1 MATQY
6 DWRFINPL
14 DQTANIAAMNQGN
27 QQIQQ
32 GLAAIGNSAVGY
44 ADALKQRNT
53 DQILNTLMGAQTSGE
68 LPQAMQAV
76 QALQQQYGRGY
87 DQTVV
92 RNAID
97 TRGATL
103 GQRDLQQINLQQ
115 AQAAQAAIPQ
125 LNQAAVAEAIRQGA
139 NPDQLK
145 ALAALGID
153 VTGQISRMGSNAQ
166 SDTRYNAESAER
178 KANRAEDVAWRKSQA
193 NQSQQNWQADFDYR
207 EDQSNWS
214 RGGDIAKENPAS
226 NGYAVDGNGN
236 LVTVANPGI
245 SRLDAYGALSGVRGI
260 RNNNPGNLNFA
271 GQAGASRENGNG
283 RFASFNTPEEGIGAM
298 SKQLDLHF
306 NGTSAKAK
314 QAGRPLRSVKDIVE
328 AWAPPSE
335 NNTAKYVTDVAK
347 QLGVSPTA
355 TLNLKDPA
363 TKTALMKAIVVKE
376 NGGNPYTDVQYAAG
390 ISGKKATGSSS
401 LQAIGNVVP
410 QAAMSKVSSSYQ
422 DAIAKLDGQYN
433 AKTAQDQVKG
443 SLASTGKNV
452 DTWAAS
458 NRGKDNTFF
467 TSASDLANMA
477 KKDPTFAKL
486 PEDAQINV
494 LNGAFA
500 KMNDVNALQYVKD
513 SDLQKYISTQSK
525 QYSVD
530 RKNQYDAQRK
540 QIQEQAYQD
549 MVQVFQA
556 AGSTP
561 PNRESGMQ
569 LLDPKAK
576 PVPQPKP
583 QPKAAPKPVSQP
595 KAQPTNSVKADTR
608 VDDYL
613 AKRNA
618 ERAARVPAP
627 KPTPPKA
634 QSKPVQMVLP
644 SGKASLTPK
653 EVDELFKKYQVR

>member
-14 DQTANIAAMNQGN
+14 DQTANIAAMNQGS

-87 DQTVV
+87 DQSAV

-125 LNQAAVAEAIRQGA
+125 LNQAAIAQA
-139 NPDQLK
+139 K
-145 ALAALGID
+145 ARGMDVTGLMGMADLGID
-153 VTGQISRMGSNAQ
+153 VTGQVNNAMQGFTQDRTYNRGVLESDRNYNRQLNRDQVGDAQWAEGNRRANITTAASLAQNYVTPASSGWTTDDQGNMVPTSTAGVTFGDALPAIMGSLF
-166 SDTRYNAESAER
+166 NAESGGIHRQSDGSLTRSPKGALGIAQIMPSTAAKPGYGMSPINLQTSTPQEQQAWATEYIGR
-178 KANRAEDVAWRKSQA
+178 IADKHKFTTEQAVAAYNAGPGAVQDAIKKSPNNWLAQLPKETRDYVPKVLGGAGIQGTGPVRSVSQA
-193 NQSQQNWQADFDYR
+193 N
-207 EDQSNWS
+207 
-214 RGGDIAKENPAS
+214 
-226 NGYAVDGNGN
+226 
-236 LVTVANPGI
+236 
-245 SRLDAYGALSGVRGI
+245 LS
-260 RNNNPGNLNFA
+260 
-271 GQAGASRENGNG
+271 
-283 RFASFNTPEEGIGAM
+283 
-298 SKQLDLHF
+298 
-306 NGTSAKAK
+306 
-314 QAGRPLRSVKDIVE
+314 
-328 AWAPPSE
+328 
-335 NNTAKYVTDVAK
+335 
-347 QLGVSPTA
+347 
-355 TLNLKDPA
+355 
-363 TKTALMKAIVVKE
+363 
-376 NGGNPYTDVQYAAG
+376 
-390 ISGKKATGSSS
+390 KATS
-401 LQAIGNVVP
+401 V
-410 QAAMSKVSSSYQ
+410 YQ

-433 AKTAQDQVKG
+433 AKTAQDQIKG

-458 NRGKDNTFF
+458 NRGKDSTFF
-467 TSASDLANMA
+467 TSAGDLASMA

-486 PEDAQINV
+486 PQDAQINV

-530 RKNQYDAQRK
+530 RKNQYTAQRK

-549 MVQVFQA
+549 IVQQYQA
-556 AGSTP
+556 AGMSP
-561 PNRESGMQ
+561 PNRESVMQ
-569 LLDPKAK
+569 LLDPKPK
-576 PVPQPKP
+576 PVAQPKPEPKP
-583 QPKAAPKPVSQP
+583 QPKAATKPVNQP
-595 KAQPTNSVKADTR
+595 KAQPAKSAQADTR

-613 AKRNA
+613 VRRNA
-618 ERAARVPAP
+618 ERAARVPTP
-627 KPTPPKA
+627 KPAAPKA

-644 SGKASLTPK
+644 SGKTSLTPK
-653 EVDELFKKYQVR
+653 EVDELFKRYQVR